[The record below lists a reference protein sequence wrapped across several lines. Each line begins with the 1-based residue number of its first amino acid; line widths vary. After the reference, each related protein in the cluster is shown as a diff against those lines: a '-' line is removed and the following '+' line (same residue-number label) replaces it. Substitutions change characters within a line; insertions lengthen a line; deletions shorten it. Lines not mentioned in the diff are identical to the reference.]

1 MFWTTFQIWLA
12 VFTFHILLFVLF
24 SETSLKSFFSRYE
37 GSEYLFFIIIII
49 IIIIIINF
57 FFFWEGGGGGG
68 GFLYHDQGRN
78 LHDSF
83 EEIYRMTRIHSFIA
97 FKERSSSIII
107 YWIFPRIVVVV
118 HVKSVILATH
128 VGKSW
133 PWFTQWLTISEL

>member
-37 GSEYLFFIIIII
+37 GSEYLFILLL
-49 IIIIIINF
+49 
-57 FFFWEGGGGGG
+57 FFFWEGGGG
-68 GFLYHDQGRN
+68 FFYHDQGRN
-78 LHDSF
+78 FHDSF

-97 FKERSSSIII
+97 FKELSSSIII